1 MQHKGEKKVVYLH
14 KIENQTAVMTPFLQQ
29 IAQRYYADYGDRL
42 RSVVFV
48 FPNRRAGLFFR
59 QALARVAQ
67 QPLFAPDIFAINDL
81 FFRASN
87 LLQADR
93 VTLQFALFNA
103 YRQVTG
109 SEEPFDRFCSFGEM
123 LLADFDDID
132 KYMADAEQ
140 IFRNIG
146 DLKELESDFSWL
158 GDEKLAIVAQFW
170 KVFLPNKTD
179 NSSDKNGD
187 FKQQFSEI
195 WAKLFELYT
204 IFKADLRQRGIGYDG
219 MIFRDVI
226 DADSDLKLDYER
238 VVFVGFNAL
247 TKSEAALLEKC
258 QKRGIGDF
266 YFDYQSPEIAANGN
280 IAAQFVAENR
290 RFRARYT
297 LDAPEKP
304 TDRQIELIA
313 IPSDIGQTKQV
324 YRILTELQAENPD
337 NANLRTVVVLPNEQ
351 LLIPQLH
358 AIPASVA
365 AVNVTMGYPLSLT
378 PVAALVEHIAAAQ
391 RNSRTINGTL
401 HFYYKHVLA
410 VLNHQLIA
418 ERETEAVNALVE
430 RIRKENLFLVSVDEF
445 KNCDLLA
452 AIFRSVE
459 TTADFVAYFADVIDR
474 LAQLSDADRIETE
487 FFVRYKAAINRVAA
501 NLRTFSMDIEKD
513 TFFRLLSQLTASQ
526 TVSFKGEPV
535 EGLQLM
541 GTLETRALDF
551 ENVVIAAFNEGIFP
565 RKNSAPSIIPYNLR
579 RAFGLPTHEY
589 HDAIFAYNFYRLIYR
604 ARRVFLIYDS
614 RTDGQHGE
622 LSRYAAQLE
631 YLYNLPLRKKSVGYE
646 VMADAKGD
654 AKVAKEGVVAE
665 RLRAFCTENSEKYIS
680 ASDINAYIDC
690 PMRFYYSK
698 IEGLTTADDVSET
711 VEANTFGSIFHRVME
726 LLYKPYVGKMLTKE
740 ALDTLVK
747 SQHQIDEYL
756 SQAFAEVFYKGK
768 KMPLL
773 GQNLLIAHI
782 IRTYVQKTLAFDR
795 DVRAPFRYC
804 CSEERM
810 KTTLTLDN
818 GLKINVKGII
828 DRVDE
833 KEGFAHIVDYK
844 TGHVEKNFKAM
855 ASLFDSKN
863 KERPKAVL
871 QTFFYALLY
880 HEKHPSATL
889 KPIIYE
895 LRNLADYEI
904 SCGEKKSAVA
914 VSDFGGYKADFRQA
928 LNDCLTEIFNP
939 EQPFFCTD
947 DTERCKYCNFKQI
960 CNR

>member
-1 MQHKGEKKVVYLH
+1 
-14 KIENQTAVMTPFLQQ
+14 MTPFLQQ
-29 IAQRYYADYGDRL
+29 IAQRYYADYGNQL
-42 RSVVFV
+42 KNVAFV

-93 VTLQFALFNA
+93 VTLQFALYNA
-103 YRQVTG
+103 YCRVTG
-109 SEEPFDRFCSFGEM
+109 SEESFDNFCFFGEM

-140 IFRNIG
+140 IFHNIG

-158 GDEKLAIVAQFW
+158 DDEKRAIVAQFW
-170 KVFLPNKTD
+170 NVFLPNKT
-179 NSSDKNGD
+179 SSSPDENGN

-204 IFKADLRQRGIGYDG
+204 TFKADLRQRGIGYDG

-226 DADSDLKLDYER
+226 DSDSDLKLDYER

-258 QKRGIGDF
+258 QKKGIGDF

-280 IAAQFVAENR
+280 IAAQFVEENK

-304 TDRQIELIA
+304 TDREIELIA

-324 YRILTELQAENPD
+324 YRILDELQAENPD

-358 AIPASVA
+358 AIPDSVA

-391 RNSRTINGTL
+391 RNCRPIGGTM

-410 VLNHQLIA
+410 VLNHPLIA
-418 ERETEAVNALVE
+418 ERETEAVNALVD
-430 RIRKENLFLVSVDEF
+430 RIRKENLFLVSADEF
-445 KNCDLLA
+445 KNCELLA
-452 AIFRSVE
+452 AIFRPVD
-459 TTADFVAYFADVIDR
+459 TTEDFVAYFADVIDR
-474 LAQLSDADRIETE
+474 LAQLNDTDRIETE
-487 FFVRYKAAINRVAA
+487 FFARYKAALNRVAA
-501 NLRTFSMDIEKD
+501 NLRTFSPEIKKTD
-513 TFFRLLSQLTASQ
+513 TLFRLLAQLTASQ

-551 ENVVIAAFNEGIFP
+551 ENVVIASFNEGVFP
-565 RKNSAPSIIPYNLR
+565 RKSGSPSIIPYNLR

-604 ARRVFLIYDS
+604 AHRVYLIYDS

-631 YLYNLPLRKKSVGYE
+631 YLYNLKLCKKSVGYE
-646 VMADAKGD
+646 VIADAKSN
-654 AKVAKEGVVAE
+654 AEVVKEGVVAE
-665 RLRAFCTENSEKYIS
+665 RLRAFCTENSGKYIS
-680 ASDINAYIDC
+680 ASDINTYIDC
-690 PMRFYYSK
+690 PMHFYYTK

-726 LLYKPYVGKMLTKE
+726 LLYKPYAGNLLTKE
-740 ALDTLVK
+740 VLDTLIK
-747 SQHQIDEYL
+747 SQCQIDEYL
-756 SQAFAEVFYKGK
+756 NQAFAELFYKGK
-768 KMPLL
+768 KIQPF
-773 GQNLLIAHI
+773 GQNLLIEHI
-782 IRTYVQKTLAFDR
+782 IRTYVQKTLKFDR
-795 DVRAPFRYC
+795 DERAPFRYV

-810 KTTLTLDN
+810 KTTFLLDN

-833 KEGFAHIVDYK
+833 KDGLTHIVDYK
-844 TGHVEKNFKAM
+844 TGRAAKNFKEIEI
-855 ASLFDSKN
+855 LFDGKN
-863 KERPKAVL
+863 GTRPKAVL

-880 HEKHPSATL
+880 HEKYPSVTL

-904 SCGEKKSAVA
+904 TQGERNAMVA
-914 VSDFGGYKADFRQA
+914 VSDFGNYKDDFRQA
-928 LNDCLTEIFNP
+928 LNNCLTEIFSP

-947 DTERCKYCNFKQI
+947 NTEKCKNCDFKQI